1 MGEVPVDPTIPTDLG
16 MDTTESAIKSDIEAP
31 PVQPMISEKEANPD
45 LVDWDGP
52 DDPENPFNWPSY
64 KKWRQLMFM
73 AVNTFL
79 TYVLHLSSQLVLLFH
94 ES

>member
-1 MGEVPVDPTIPTDLG
+1 MGEVPVDPRIPIPG
-16 MDTTESAIKSDIEAP
+16 TTAESAIKSDIEAP
-31 PVQPMISEKEANPD
+31 PVQPVVSEKEANPD

-73 AVNTFL
+73 SVNTFL
-79 TYVLHLSSQLVLLFH
+79 TYVHFHLV
-94 ES
+94 